1 MANKGRGKDDG
12 VVEAISPGGHVMKR
26 RARSRPVSQEL
37 LESEFPPFTIA
48 DSGNCLSANSIFT
61 ITDCLTIQI
70 DMTSA
75 RTMANRNADPIS
87 LPSLMSSQDSRK
99 LAHGEALELDGR
111 WRREASSQLRVVSR
125 WHR

>member
-75 RTMANRNADPIS
+75 RTMVNRNADPIS
-87 LPSLMSSQDSRK
+87 LPSLTDIRSRAAPYS
-99 LAHGEALELDGR
+99 LASHWAR
-111 WRREASSQLRVVSR
+111 YPQSHQCPFSP
-125 WHR
+125 